1 MHVLKEK
8 AFASESECPPDSN
21 QNWSQ
26 VKKNAEVPGTIENGQ
41 YNETTREELEKL
53 RSELQG
59 SLVEIENLQKEKE
72 MLCVEL
78 EKSREE
84 KLASA
89 DETQKR
95 QAASAELQDS
105 YDEGHGERK
114 WPSETNAVKSS
125 YTSDWTVV
133 EIDASTEQS
142 GDLEGQG
149 HVRSDFWEQE
159 SNPKMLN
166 KSPVEATTHY
176 QGSFPTQAEQLDLL
190 RELVKQNRR
199 VFDLQ
204 QVCSVDFTAQTGCT
218 ARLQHVR
225 TSALF
230 RFQTL
235 SRVPQAFST

>member
-8 AFASESECPPDSN
+8 AFASEIDCPPDSN
-21 QNWSQ
+21 QNWSR
-26 VKKNAEVPGTIENGQ
+26 VKKNAGVPGTIENGQ

-78 EKSREE
+78 EKSRKE

-105 YDEGHGERK
+105 YDEGRGESK

-133 EIDASTEQS
+133 EIDASNEQS

-149 HVRSDFWEQE
+149 HVSSDFREQE
-159 SNPKMLN
+159 ANPKTLD
-166 KSPVEATTHY
+166 KLPAETSTHY
-176 QGSFPTQAEQLDLL
+176 QDSLPTQAEQLYLL

-235 SRVPQAFST
+235 SRVPHAFST